1 MKSYIYKILIASI
14 AAILVFKF
22 TVGKEISQMNTKI
35 NFLTT
40 SEGRKQMINSLK
52 KEIVKANSKENYFDE
67 EEKLLIKNFIK
78 KIQSELEINN

>member
-22 TVGKEISQMNTKI
+22 TVGKEISHMNAKI

-40 SEGRKQMINSLK
+40 SEGRKQMISSLK

-67 EEKLLIKNFIK
+67 EERLLIKNFIK